1 MGKEDPM
8 TMTQAQCEEYKVGRP
23 NTDTLVGYDNGHP
36 ISAAEHWYI
45 NSSHRY

>member
-23 NTDTLVGYDNGHP
+23 NTDTPVGYDNGYP
-36 ISAAEHWYI
+36 ISTAEHRRI
-45 NSSHRY
+45 DSSHR

>member
-23 NTDTLVGYDNGHP
+23 NTDTLVGYDNGYP
-36 ISAAEHWYI
+36 ISAAEHWCI